1 MARYSLEY
9 RKSRFS
15 DPSCYYMLIL
25 YYYIILYASQNLTL
39 LLKFLFVMI
48 ESDPSLI
55 KELQCTQQARK
66 RSLNFFEETLINP
79 SKPRKSGCHV
89 TCARHHLH
97 SAVRPR

>member
-1 MARYSLEY
+1 MVKQACSGEVFLGVQEVEIFRSFL
-9 RKSRFS
+9 
-15 DPSCYYMLIL
+15 L
-25 YYYIILYASQNLTL
+25 LYASQNLTL

-48 ESDPSLI
+48 ESDPSLK
-55 KELQCTQQARK
+55 KELQCMQQARK

-89 TCARHHLH
+89 TCVRHHLH

>member
-1 MARYSLEY
+1 MVKQACSGEVFLGVQEVEIFE
-9 RKSRFS
+9 SF
-15 DPSCYYMLIL
+15 LL
-25 YYYIILYASQNLTL
+25 LYASQNLTL

-66 RSLNFFEETLINP
+66 RSLDFFEETLINP
-79 SKPRKSGCHV
+79 SKPRKSGYHV
-89 TCARHHLH
+89 TRARHHLH

>member
-1 MARYSLEY
+1 MEKQACSGEVFLGVQEVEIFRSFL
-9 RKSRFS
+9 
-15 DPSCYYMLIL
+15 L
-25 YYYIILYASQNLTL
+25 LYASQNLTL

>member
-1 MARYSLEY
+1 MVKQACSGEVFLGVQEVEIFRSFL
-9 RKSRFS
+9 
-15 DPSCYYMLIL
+15 L
-25 YYYIILYASQNLTL
+25 LYASQNLTL

-89 TCARHHLH
+89 TRARHHLH

>member
-1 MARYSLEY
+1 MVKQACSGEVFLGVQEVEIFRSFL
-9 RKSRFS
+9 
-15 DPSCYYMLIL
+15 L
-25 YYYIILYASQNLTL
+25 LYASQNLTL
-39 LLKFLFVMI
+39 LLKFLFVMM

-89 TCARHHLH
+89 TCVRHHLH

>member
-1 MARYSLEY
+1 MVKQACSGKVFLRVQEVEIFESFL
-9 RKSRFS
+9 
-15 DPSCYYMLIL
+15 L
-25 YYYIILYASQNLTL
+25 LYASQNLTL
-39 LLKFLFVMI
+39 LLKFLSVMI

-89 TCARHHLH
+89 TRARHHLH

>member
-1 MARYSLEY
+1 MVKQACSGKVFLGVQEVEIFRSFL
-9 RKSRFS
+9 
-15 DPSCYYMLIL
+15 L
-25 YYYIILYASQNLTL
+25 LYASQNLTL
-39 LLKFLFVMI
+39 LLKFLFVMM